1 MDSNNIIAGILFIAS
16 IAGYGLIFNHNENRD
31 AERRANKVIDEVRV
45 CAIKAQEFQKNFVMK
60 EGKCYMEVE

>member
-1 MDSNNIIAGILFIAS
+1 MDRNNIVAGIFLIALLV
-16 IAGYGLIFNHNENRD
+16 GVRLIFNHYDNRD
-31 AERRANKVIDEVRV
+31 VERRANKVIDEVRV